1 MSHHIKGKSRSQ
13 ATFFPEV
20 LDDFVSTENP
30 VRVIDVFVD
39 ELDLNELGFKGV
51 VPKDTGRPNYHP
63 AMLLKLYLY
72 GYLNRIQSSRRLE
85 REANR
90 NIELMWL
97 TERLAPDF
105 KTIADFRKNNG
116 SGIKQCCRTFIDLC
130 RQMNMFSDALVA
142 IDGSKFKASNN
153 KSKNYTPR
161 KLQASMERVE
171 KHIARYLSQLDK
183 VDLNEKE
190 ADTAPIKEKLV
201 WLKARLS
208 ELKELKEK
216 VEAHP
221 DKQISMT
228 DPDSRL
234 LKTTAMERK
243 VCYNVQSAVDCK
255 HHLIVAHEVTNTT
268 DRNQLCHMGKQA
280 QEAVGI
286 NEITV
291 LADKGYFSSQDIM
304 DAQDAGM
311 MPLVPNFDTSGSEK
325 KGIFNKSLFQY
336 DAEQNVYVC
345 PAKQAL
351 TPRGQ
356 ARDKGMIYRNY
367 NCSVKICRACS
378 LQTQCTKTATPRT
391 IRRWEHAS
399 RIEKMTELLESK
411 PDSMVI
417 RQQTVEHP
425 FGTIKLW
432 MGATQLLTRRFKG
445 VSIEMD
451 LHVLAYNL
459 RRMISIF
466 GVSGLIKALMTKA
479 S

>member
-1 MSHHIKGKSRSQ
+1 
-13 ATFFPEV
+13 
-20 LDDFVSTENP
+20 
-30 VRVIDVFVD
+30 
-39 ELDLNELGFKGV
+39 
-51 VPKDTGRPNYHP
+51 
-63 AMLLKLYLY
+63 
-72 GYLNRIQSSRRLE
+72 YLNRIQSSRRLE

-116 SGIKQCCRTFIDLC
+116 KGIKQCCRTFIDLC

-190 ADTAPIKEKLV
+190 ADTAPIEEKLV

-255 HHLIVAHEVTNTT
+255 HHLIVAH
-268 DRNQLCHMGKQA
+268 
-280 QEAVGI
+280 
-286 NEITV
+286 
-291 LADKGYFSSQDIM
+291 
-304 DAQDAGM
+304 
-311 MPLVPNFDTSGSEK
+311 
-325 KGIFNKSLFQY
+325 
-336 DAEQNVYVC
+336 
-345 PAKQAL
+345 
-351 TPRGQ
+351 
-356 ARDKGMIYRNY
+356 
-367 NCSVKICRACS
+367 
-378 LQTQCTKTATPRT
+378 
-391 IRRWEHAS
+391 
-399 RIEKMTELLESK
+399 
-411 PDSMVI
+411 
-417 RQQTVEHP
+417 
-425 FGTIKLW
+425 
-432 MGATQLLTRRFKG
+432 
-445 VSIEMD
+445 
-451 LHVLAYNL
+451 
-459 RRMISIF
+459 
-466 GVSGLIKALMTKA
+466 
-479 S
+479 